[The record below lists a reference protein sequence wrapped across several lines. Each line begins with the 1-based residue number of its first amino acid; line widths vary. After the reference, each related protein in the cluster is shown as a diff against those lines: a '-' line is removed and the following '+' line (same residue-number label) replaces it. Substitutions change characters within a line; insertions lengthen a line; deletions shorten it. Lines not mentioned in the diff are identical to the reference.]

1 MKFFFNTKTF
11 EHHYHEISVT
21 NDMKEAEFLVMGAKT
36 VPIEAFVNL
45 KAVYRFGVGADNVPF
60 EYLRQKE
67 IPVHFPSDETKNI
80 LFDSTANFT
89 AYLILYM
96 NYSQYLGTIDGWEKD
111 TREYAGNKT
120 LLVIGTG
127 NIGSRIVTKMKQF
140 MKVLTF
146 DSAYDSFSKLKTLI
160 GAADYISLHIPVSP
174 ENRSFIDKEKL
185 SWMKDDAV
193 LINTARGALADEDAL
208 YESLTSTAMRAAF
221 DVFWVEPYHGKLSTL
236 PREKFFMT
244 PHTSSQ
250 TKDFVE
256 AGFSEILKIADEV
269 QKQ

>member
-21 NDMKEAEFLVMGAKT
+21 KNMEEAEFLVMGAKT
-36 VPIEAFVNL
+36 VPIEEFVNL
-45 KAVYRFGVGADNVPF
+45 RAVYRFGVGADNVPF

-67 IPVHFPSDETKNI
+67 IPVYFPSDETKNI
-80 LFDSTANFT
+80 LFDSTANF
-89 AYLILYM
+89 ASYLILYM
-96 NYSQYLGTIDGWEKD
+96 NYSPHLGKIEGWKKD

-120 LLVIGTG
+120 ILVIGTG
-127 NIGSRIVTKMKQF
+127 NIGSRVAAKMKQF

-146 DSAYDSFSKLKTLI
+146 DCAYDSFSELKNLI
-160 GAADYISLHIPVSP
+160 MSSDYISLHIPVSP
-174 ENRSFIDKEKL
+174 ENIGFVDKEKL
-185 SWMKDDAV
+185 SWMKDDVV
-193 LINTARGALADEDAL
+193 LINTARGVLTDEEAL
-208 YESLTSTAMRAAF
+208 YERLNSTAMRAAF

-250 TKDFVE
+250 TRDFVE
-256 AGFSEILKIADEV
+256 AGFSEILKIAEEIE
-269 QKQ
+269 KQ